1 MLVLILLHGF
11 FVAGEFALIASDR
24 TRIEN
29 LAREGDRRA
38 KSALAALKSLSFQLS
53 GAQLGITITSLVVG
67 FLTEPVIA
75 PVIRPALEAVG
86 MPESSSLPVAI
97 AIGLALATVIEMV
110 FAELVP
116 KNLAI
121 AKPVELG
128 LAIATPMRLYN
139 KIFKPII
146 LFLNAA
152 ANWTVR
158 RFGVQPREELIGVRS
173 LDELQ
178 MLIYSSKEHGTLGK
192 EEFSLLARSISFGGK
207 TAADALVPRVQVVA
221 IKQTETLDRLT
232 QLAIESGHSR
242 IPVYNDDLDDVIG
255 LAHVMDIYRFAPGER
270 SKRTVSEV
278 TREALV
284 VPESTSLERLLTR
297 MRRERQQ
304 LAVVIDEY
312 GGTAGIVTIED
323 LLEEIVG
330 EIEDEYDADDRQQT
344 SPVEG
349 VHRVSGMLRPDELQ
363 ESTGFVIPE
372 GDYDTLAGFLLFL
385 FDRIPEKGEQ
395 VSHQGWEFKVV
406 DKDRNR
412 ISEVLM
418 IAPSQNDVADAGEE
432 IEQ

>member
-1 MLVLILLHGF
+1 M
-11 FVAGEFALIASDR
+11 
-24 TRIEN
+24 
-29 LAREGDRRA
+29 
-38 KSALAALKSLSFQLS
+38 
-53 GAQLGITITSLVVG
+53 
-67 FLTEPVIA
+67 
-75 PVIRPALEAVG
+75 PA
-86 MPESSSLPVAI
+86 SSSLPVAI

-116 KNLAI
+116 KNFAI
-121 AKPVELG
+121 AKPVDLA
-128 LAIATPMRLYN
+128 LAIATPMRIYN
-139 KIFKPII
+139 RIFKPII

-158 RFGVQPREELIGVRS
+158 RFGVKPREELIGVRS

-221 IKQTETLDRLT
+221 IKQTETLDRLA
-232 QLAIESGHSR
+232 QLAVESGHSR
-242 IPVYNDDLDDVIG
+242 IPVYNEDLDDVIG

-330 EIEDEYDADDRQQT
+330 EIEDEYDADDQQQT

-349 VHRVSGMLRPDELQ
+349 VYRVSGMLRPDELQ
-363 ESTGFVIPE
+363 ESTGFTIPE
-372 GDYDTLAGFLLFL
+372 GDYDTLAGFLLSL

-395 VSHQGWEFKVV
+395 ISYQGWEFKVV
-406 DKDRNR
+406 DMDRNR
-412 ISEVLM
+412 ISQVLM
-418 IAPSQNDVADAGEE
+418 IAPSQDDVADVGEE
-432 IEQ
+432 LQQ